1 VVQRP
6 WVVTA
11 DHGDTRIFCFS
22 VADESLAAAAND
34 DPPAFLVRRLRALA
48 DERRL
53 RLLRR
58 LNRERGTLQELATEF
73 DLPKTTLHH
82 HLAILR
88 AAGLIHLRDD
98 ASRQYTP
105 YPRYSVRVEAVPGA
119 LDALMAW
126 LQLEPNE
133 GKRPS
138 SARRES

>member
-1 VVQRP
+1 
-6 WVVTA
+6 VTA

-22 VADESLAAAAND
+22 VSDETLAAAAND

-58 LNRERGTLQELATEF
+58 LNRERTTLQELATEF
-73 DLPKTTLHH
+73 DLPKTTLHY

-105 YPRYSVRVEAVPGA
+105 YPRYSVRAEAIPGA

-126 LQLEPNE
+126 LELEPGTHGE
-133 GKRPS
+133 P
-138 SARRES
+138 ALAPRES